1 MYGLASRVDN
11 DIAAKRIY
19 EIKGRGFASPLP
31 ILLDSEVS
39 LAQYCPYVNSLSRK
53 LAQEFWPGA
62 LTIVLRKNEE
72 ICDSATG
79 GLATAGFRV
88 PASQV
93 TRRICSLAG
102 GAVTGTSANK
112 TGLPS
117 AKSAQEA
124 FSQLKDSSLDLIIDG
139 GSTQS
144 DTASTVIACTDDVVT
159 VLRLGA
165 ISVSSLREVLGNDV
179 QFKEGI

>member
-1 MYGLASRVDN
+1 M
-11 DIAAKRIY
+11 
-19 EIKGRGFASPLP
+19 
-31 ILLDSEVS
+31 
-39 LAQYCPYVNSLSRK
+39 
-53 LAQEFWPGA
+53 
-62 LTIVLRKNEE
+62 
-72 ICDSATG
+72 
-79 GLATAGFRV
+79 

-93 TRRICSLAG
+93 TRRICSLVG
-102 GAVTGTSANK
+102 GAVTVTSANK

-144 DTASTVIACTDDVVT
+144 DTASTVIDCTDDVVT